1 VQWPAARCRRVS
13 YGETDEPARPIASD
27 RGTTKRR
34 GLDAT
39 DLAVLE
45 MLRGHPDTA
54 ARHLARQ
61 HRVSPRIVSRRL
73 LNLRAFGL
81 VRVDGDGL
89 WTAVSA
95 A

>member
-1 VQWPAARCRRVS
+1 
-13 YGETDEPARPIASD
+13 
-27 RGTTKRR
+27 
-34 GLDAT
+34 
-39 DLAVLE
+39 
-45 MLRGHPDTA
+45 
-54 ARHLARQ
+54 
-61 HRVSPRIVSRRL
+61 VSRRL